1 MFVTSIMMDGKIVFN
16 DLARISK
23 VNWTIKLC
31 QSVEII
37 SREIMWGPLV
47 SLSLEVR
54 QRDELI

>member
-54 QRDELI
+54 QMN